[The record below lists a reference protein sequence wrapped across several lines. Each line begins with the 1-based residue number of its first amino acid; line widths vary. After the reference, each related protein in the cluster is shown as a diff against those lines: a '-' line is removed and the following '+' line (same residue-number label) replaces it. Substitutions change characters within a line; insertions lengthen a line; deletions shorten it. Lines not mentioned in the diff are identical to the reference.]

1 MSPRTSQTISRSKT
15 RLATYSYRGEVMI
28 IVNKSEWRTEDFQAL
43 LDAAAA
49 QCKSPKLPS
58 FVICQPGYTSG
69 AVDLHQDGDVLRI
82 SLNTSANG
90 RRAIKRTTG
99 LETLAT
105 GRMLD
110 DGVFGQMARWIKL
123 AFEPEEGSP
132 LRDRR
137 PNRSIP
143 KWATGLMFCTRE
155 KADEK
160 LHKTID
166 AICKSANLHNFRR
179 HERYETLEDI
189 APHIAYARHA
199 ITSERKSDRE
209 SFIRRV
215 EALWVTERKE
225 TATAARQRRYVSRV
239 ERVVAKRLAA
249 KP

>member
-1 MSPRTSQTISRSKT
+1 
-15 RLATYSYRGEVMI
+15 MI

-58 FVICQPGYTSG
+58 FVICQPGFTSG

-82 SLNTSANG
+82 SLNSSTNG

-110 DGVFGQMARWIKL
+110 DGVFGQLARWIKL
-123 AFEPEEGSP
+123 AFEPEP
-132 LRDRR
+132 DLLLRDRR
-137 PNRSIP
+137 PNRSVP
-143 KWATGLMFCTRE
+143 KWAAGLMFCTRE
-155 KADEK
+155 AGDEK
-160 LHKTID
+160 LKKTIA
-166 AICKSANLHNFRR
+166 AICKAGSLNAGYHRDKS
-179 HERYETLEDI
+179 YETLEDV
-189 APHIAYARHA
+189 APHIAYARHS
-199 ITSERKSDRE
+199 IDDEHKTDRE

-215 EALWVTERKE
+215 EALWDTEHKE
-225 TATAARQRRYVSRV
+225 TAIAARRRCYVNRV

-249 KP
+249 KL